1 LIVIPLHLLRLVLI
15 AGISIITA
23 GQIFACKCGSSF
35 HANNGLEVAKLE
47 EQGSDA
53 IFEGTPERFEL
64 QWSLLNAKEGDL
76 ISAGTSGAASD
87 EWPRMLVTF
96 LVHRAYKGDLER
108 EVQISTG
115 LGGGDCGAVFAPG
128 LTYVVYA
135 RGKGPRGLSVSMC
148 SPGGWIGNS
157 TVETE
162 LRYLRKKRAIA
173 SDLTPHR
180 PWTPAE
186 YADHEEQRHRDFE
199 EFQRRY
205 AAVTG
210 KICGTVLGTETSD
223 SRTGTISFL
232 STVGYSPVDRP
243 TANVNS
249 DGSFC
254 SNRLG
259 PGKYYLY
266 FTRGSGSGLDSAAYY
281 PGVIDRSKA
290 AAIEISAGQTQSN
303 VTFKVPLQKTYSV
316 RGFISTDDKSGLAAR
331 SVSVALIS
339 LDEISYRTSYVQT
352 IDFEGS
358 LPLPKVRFL
367 NFENVLPCR
376 YFADAS
382 VLGQGWYM
390 KKVEVNVTNHMKFI
404 SLQLVHKK

>member
-1 LIVIPLHLLRLVLI
+1 MPLHVLRLVAI
-15 AGISIITA
+15 ASISAITA

-35 HANNGLEVAKLE
+35 HANNALEVAKLE
-47 EQGSDA
+47 EQGSNA

-64 QWSLLNAKEGDL
+64 HWSLLNAKEGEL
-76 ISAGTSGAASD
+76 ISAGTPGAASD

-96 LVHRAYKGDLER
+96 HVQRAYKGDFGG

-128 LTYVVYA
+128 LTYLVYA
-135 RGKGPRGLSVSMC
+135 RGKGPRELSVSMC

-157 TVETE
+157 TVETD
-162 LRYLRKKRAIA
+162 LQYLRKERAIA
-173 SDLTPHR
+173 SDLVPYR

-199 EFQRRY
+199 EFQKRY

-210 KICGTVLGTETSD
+210 KICGTVFGEKTND

-232 STVGYSPVDRP
+232 STAGYSPVDRP

-259 PGKYYLY
+259 PGRYYLY
-266 FTRGSGSGLDSAAYY
+266 FTKGSDNGLNSAAYY
-281 PGVIDRSKA
+281 PGVSDRSKA
-290 AAIEISAGQTQSN
+290 TAIEIRAGQTQSDIS
-303 VTFKVPLQKTYSV
+303 FKVPVQKAYSV
-316 RGFISTDDKSGLAAR
+316 SGLISTDDNLGPTAQNVSLAL
-331 SVSVALIS
+331 VS
-339 LDEISYRTSYVQT
+339 LDEISYQTSYIKT
-352 IDFEGS
+352 IDFQGS
-358 LPLPKVRFL
+358 FPLPKVRFF
-367 NFENVLPCR
+367 NFENVLPGR
-376 YFADAS
+376 YATYAS

-390 KKVEVNVTNHMKFI
+390 KKVEVNVMTHMKFV
-404 SLQLVHKK
+404 SLHLVHKR